1 MRCEKTRC
9 EYMRCEDT
17 RCEDTRCED
26 ARCEEVRCEYMKCEE
41 TRRFNL
47 VRRPTLGGHFRGS
60 RGGPTAKVLAFGSK
74 GGKSTSNR
82 CKEDAIRMKSAKF
95 GRNRRKSKKFRSFIT
110 EKAIFC
116 RRTDGRTE
124 TFQRSELR
132 RSQVKSW
139 NLVAKTKARLVP
151 S

>member
-1 MRCEKTRC
+1 
-9 EYMRCEDT
+9 MRCEDT
-17 RCEDTRCED
+17 RCEETRCED
-26 ARCEEVRCEYMKCEE
+26 ARCEEVRCEEMKCEE

-60 RGGPTAKVLAFGSK
+60 RGVPRRKVLAFGSK

-116 RRTDGRTE
+116 RQTDRDI
-124 TFQRSELR
+124 SALR
-132 RSQVKSW
+132 AGVPQISVHQNTR
-139 NLVAKTKARLVP
+139 KTLYRPSRGSLTHEPHRAR
-151 S
+151 